1 MAHTFL
7 SIDLSLIK
15 ANVRSNQNSFG
26 LLSND
31 GSRALIDGYNPA
43 GEFVTDAGFKQ
54 WVKIPDHAQAG
65 ASLIISSAIEYTYDE
80 FVIERNDVNSIWY
93 QTEVLD

>member
-15 ANVRSNQNSFG
+15 ANTRSNQNSFG

-31 GSRALIDGYNPA
+31 GLRRLIDGYNSE
-43 GEFVTDAGFKQ
+43 GELVTDIAFKN
-54 WVKIPDHAQAG
+54 WVKLPSHSNAAAAQIL
-65 ASLIISSAIEYTYDE
+65 STAIVYTQAE
-80 FVIERNDVNSIWY
+80 LEAEKLDVNSIY
-93 QTEVLD
+93 YEGGVI

>member
-1 MAHTFL
+1 MSHTFL

-15 ANVRSNQNSFG
+15 ARVSSNQNSFG

-54 WVKIPDHAQAG
+54 WVKIPDHEQAEQG
-65 ASLIISSAIEYTYDE
+65 TIISTAIEYTYDE
-80 FVIERNDVNSIWY
+80 YVIERNDVNSIWY
-93 QTEVLD
+93 QEDDL

>member
-31 GSRALIDGYNPA
+31 GSRALIDGYNPS

-54 WVKIPDHAQAG
+54 WVKIPDHAQAEQG
-65 ASLIISSAIEYTYDE
+65 SIISTAIEYTHDE
-80 FVIERNDVNSIWY
+80 IQAEKSDVNSIWY
-93 QTEVLD
+93 QPQDIE

>member
-54 WVKIPDHAQAG
+54 WVKIPDHAQAEQG
-65 ASLIISSAIEYTYDE
+65 SIISTAIEYTYDE
-80 FVIERNDVNSIWY
+80 YVIERNDVNSIWY
-93 QTEVLD
+93 QEDDL

>member
-31 GSRALIDGYNPA
+31 GSRALIDGYNPS

-54 WVKIPDHAQAG
+54 WVKIPDHAQAD
-65 ASLIISSAIEYTYDE
+65 ASLIISTAIEYTYDE

-93 QTEVLD
+93 QEDDL

>member
-43 GEFVTDAGFKQ
+43 GEFVTDAWFKQ
-54 WVKIPDHAQAG
+54 WIKIPDHAQAEQG
-65 ASLIISSAIEYTYDE
+65 SIISTAIEYTYDE
-80 FVIERNDVNSIWY
+80 YITESRDIDSIWY
-93 QTEVLD
+93 IPEDDL